1 MFIGD
6 LSELAPLF
14 VLLSHI
20 QPSLG
25 LCVCYNSGRPDLD
38 AEAVV
43 LSLLE
48 PAARLKVQGEGEVR
62 LARSFQTFKKRKT
75 CELMIHV
82 VVIQITDAGASVSQ
96 TKIQTELKLGAVTDL
111 GRDSMANL

>member
-1 MFIGD
+1 MFISD
-6 LSELAPLF
+6 LPELAPLL
-14 VLLSHI
+14 VLLYHI

-25 LCVCYNSGRPDLD
+25 LCVCYNSGRPELD
-38 AEAVV
+38 AEAVP
-43 LSLLE
+43 LLE
-48 PAARLKVQGEGEVR
+48 PAARLKVYGEGEVR

-75 CELMIHV
+75 CELMIHL
-82 VVIQITDAGASVSQ
+82 VVIQITGAGASVIQ